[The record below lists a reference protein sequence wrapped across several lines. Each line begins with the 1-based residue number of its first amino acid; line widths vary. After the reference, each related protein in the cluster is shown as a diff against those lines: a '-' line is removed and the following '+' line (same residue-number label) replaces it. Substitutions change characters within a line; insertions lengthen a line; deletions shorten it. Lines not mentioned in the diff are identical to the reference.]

1 MGIVRQAL
9 GAYLC
14 RMTRNLPAALS
25 DVDLEVS
32 GLAVRYRRANGPVMA
47 LMNRIG
53 GSLEGQLNLLPD
65 AVREQLNA
73 ATVAALSRAMDVAA
87 VGGRAPDFGP
97 RGPMAAAMASGAAG
111 GVGGIVTALAEL
123 PVTITIIL
131 HSIRQ
136 AAVANGFDPADAAI
150 RAECLAVFGAGS
162 PLGGDDGVNTSFLGA
177 RLAVTGPALQ
187 ALIAKIAPRL
197 AVALGPKL
205 VAQSVPL
212 LGAVAGAG
220 LNAAYISYY
229 REIAEIRFGLL
240 RLAERH
246 GVDAVMVAFQEATKP
261 AAILKA

>member
-1 MGIVRQAL
+1 MKTIPVPL
-9 GAYLC
+9 
-14 RMTRNLPAALS
+14 T

-32 GLAVRYRRANGPVMA
+32 GLAVRYRRANGPLIV

-53 GSLEGQLNLLPD
+53 GSLEAQLNLLPD
-65 AVREQLNA
+65 GVRDQLNA
-73 ATVAALSRAMDVAA
+73 VTAAALSRAMDVAG
-87 VGGRAPDFGP
+87 VGARAPDLGS
-97 RGPMAAAMASGAAG
+97 RGPVVAAMLSGAAG
-111 GVGGIVTALAEL
+111 GVGGIVTAMAEL

-131 HSIRQ
+131 HAIRR
-136 AAVANGFDPADAAI
+136 AAVANGFDPDTPAI
-150 RAECLAVFGAGS
+150 RAECLAVFGAAS
-162 PLGGDDGVNTSFLGA
+162 PLAGDDGINSSFLGA

-187 ALIAKIAPRL
+187 ALIARVAPRI

-212 LGAVAGAG
+212 LGALAGAG

-246 GVDAVMVAFQEATKP
+246 GVDAVFVAFQQATQP
-261 AAILKA
+261 TAILKA

>member
-1 MGIVRQAL
+1 M
-9 GAYLC
+9 
-14 RMTRNLPAALS
+14 S

-32 GLAVRYRRANGPVMA
+32 GFAVRYRRANGPVMT

-53 GSLEGQLNLLPD
+53 GSLEGQLKLLPD
-65 AVREQLNA
+65 SVRGQLNA
-73 ATVAALSRAMDVAA
+73 LTAAALSRAMDVAA
-87 VGGRAPDFGP
+87 VGGRAPDLGP
-97 RGPMAAAMASGAAG
+97 RGPVAAAMACGAAG

-136 AAVANGFDPADAAI
+136 AAVANGFDPHTPAI

-162 PLGGDDGVNTSFLGA
+162 PLGGDDGINTSFLGT

-187 ALIAKIAPRL
+187 ALIAKVAPKL
-197 AVALGPKL
+197 AAALGPKL

-212 LGAVAGAG
+212 LGAIAGAA
-220 LNAAYISYY
+220 LNAAYITYY

-246 GVDAVMVAFQEATKP
+246 GVDAVLVAFQHATQP
-261 AAILKA
+261 SAILKA

>member
-1 MGIVRQAL
+1 
-9 GAYLC
+9 
-14 RMTRNLPAALS
+14 MTNMLPMPLS
-25 DVDLEVS
+25 DVDLDVS
-32 GLAVRYRRANGPVMA
+32 GFAVRYRRANGPLMA

-53 GSLEGQLNLLPD
+53 GSLETQLKVLPKGLRD
-65 AVREQLNA
+65 QIVVVTA
-73 ATVAALSRAMDVAA
+73 AALSRAMDLAA
-87 VGGRAPDFGP
+87 YGANAPNFGR
-97 RGPMAAAMASGAAG
+97 RGPMAMAMASGAAG
-111 GVGGIVTALAEL
+111 GVGGLATALAEL

-136 AAVANGFDPADAAI
+136 AAVANGFDPDTPSI

-162 PLGGDDGVNTSFLGA
+162 PLSGDDGVNTSFLGA

-187 ALIAKIAPRL
+187 SLIAKIAPRL
-197 AVALGPKL
+197 AAALGPKL
-205 VAQSVPL
+205 FAQSVPL

-220 LNAAYISYY
+220 LNAAYINYY

-246 GVDAVMVAFQEATKP
+246 GAETVMVAFQQATLP

>member
-1 MGIVRQAL
+1 MKQ
-9 GAYLC
+9 
-14 RMTRNLPAALS
+14 LPASLS

-32 GLAVRYRRANGPVMA
+32 GLAVRYRRANGPVMS
-47 LMNRIG
+47 LMNRLG
-53 GSLEGQLNLLPD
+53 GSLEGQLALLPKGLRKQLE
-65 AVREQLNA
+65 AV
-73 ATVAALSRAMDVAA
+73 TVSALSRAMDVAA
-87 VGGRAPDFGP
+87 YADKAPDFGP
-97 RGPMAAAMASGAAG
+97 RGPMAVAIASGAAG
-111 GVGGIVTALAEL
+111 GVGGLATSLAEL

-136 AAVANGFDPADAAI
+136 VAVAHGFDPDTPAI

-162 PLGGDDGVNTSFLGA
+162 PIGGDDGVNTSFLGA
-177 RLAVTGPALQ
+177 RLAVTGPAVQ

-197 AVALGPKL
+197 AAALGPKL

-212 LGAVAGAG
+212 LGALAGAG

-246 GVDAVMVAFQEATKP
+246 GVDTVMVAFQQATQP
-261 AAILKA
+261 SVIIKA